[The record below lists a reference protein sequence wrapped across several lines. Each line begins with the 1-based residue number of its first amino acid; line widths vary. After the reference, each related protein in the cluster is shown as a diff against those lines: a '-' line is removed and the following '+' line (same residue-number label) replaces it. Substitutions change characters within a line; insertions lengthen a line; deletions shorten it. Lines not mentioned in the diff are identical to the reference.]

1 MQHEKHIYLT
11 IYVFCIAKCSLII
24 GAWYPQSNKKEKETE
39 DGKYKNETKTI

>member
-39 DGKYKNETKTI
+39 DGK